1 MSGTYKTKVMR
12 ADTPIPVNVGSI
24 IRGLVST
31 RKNEEWQP
39 GKMQVKLVHPTGE
52 TGIIMVSSIAAVIEI
67 LRKTPHT
74 GCLRVTIDTTE
85 KESK

>member
-1 MSGTYKTKVMR
+1 MKTYRTKEMR
-12 ADTPIPVNVGSI
+12 PEGKVSVGSI
-24 IRGLVST
+24 LAGLRQSRQPT
-31 RKNEEWQP
+31 EFQP
-39 GKMQVKLVHPTGE
+39 GKMQVKLVNPDGT

-85 KESK
+85 VR

>member
-1 MSGTYKTKVMR
+1 MYKTKVLR
-12 ADTPIPVNVGSI
+12 SDVSIPAGVGNI

-31 RKNEEWQP
+31 RQPTTEFQP
-39 GKMQVKLVHPTGE
+39 GKMQVKLVNPDGT

-85 KESK
+85 VRT